1 MLESMKASAFFYL
14 LVCFLLWL
22 ADAGSIRANQKPC
35 SMAIEE
41 QALGEVYNLKG
52 WKDLYRSFIRFPHC
66 DAGAIAD
73 GYSDTVGRLLARE
86 WAQISILGK
95 FVALDD
101 KFESF
106 VLRHIDESLPADIL
120 ITIANNAGESCPAT
134 ETVLCGKIVQRS
146 KQASHARAEKLLKEI
161 GRSEGTR
168 VD

>member
-14 LVCFLLWL
+14 LVCFLFWP
-22 ADAGSIRANQKPC
+22 ADAGSVRANQKPC

-41 QALGEVYNLKG
+41 QALGEVYNLKD

-66 DAGAIAD
+66 DAGVIAD

-106 VLRHIDESLPADIL
+106 VLRHIDENLPADML
-120 ITIANNAGESCPAT
+120 ITIANNASKSCPAT

-146 KQASHARAEKLLKEI
+146 KQASHARAEKLREEI
-161 GRSEGTR
+161 GTSEGTR